1 MRTKIPAGIT
11 TLAIL
16 RRELRWEKERAKCEE
31 DLVKG
36 RLIGAIAK
44 WKNVAPAQIK
54 LSNVFCSKA
63 PADLSCVYVSS
74 ANPYTNPCIFC
85 GGPEHDIM

>member
-1 MRTKIPAGIT
+1 MSTKIPADIIA
-11 TLAIL
+11 LAHI
-16 RRELRWEKERAKCEE
+16 RRDNRWAKEREQRAEAASQAQM
-31 DLVKG
+31 
-36 RLIGAIAK
+36 IQAIAK
-44 WKNVAPAQIK
+44 WKNVSPQQIK